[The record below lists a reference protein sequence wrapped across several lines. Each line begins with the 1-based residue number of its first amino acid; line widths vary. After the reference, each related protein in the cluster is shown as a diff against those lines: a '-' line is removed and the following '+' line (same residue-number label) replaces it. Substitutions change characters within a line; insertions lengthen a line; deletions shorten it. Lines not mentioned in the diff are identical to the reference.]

1 MPFSQVCY
9 GVDLMNRHLM
19 SIVIVLS
26 LVFSYY
32 LGYLRGAGVLSEGQM
47 RALVILI
54 ASLVLISIEFRDK
67 NVITLSAVVLLM
79 ASGIISSN
87 DIKNFIDLDV
97 LGLVFGMMI
106 LSGALQESGFTS
118 FISSVLRRSPHPL
131 LLTNIVTFIISG
143 FVPNVVAVLLMAPMA
158 LSLGSNPVYSLMTV
172 IIAANGG
179 GLLTLT
185 GDFPNIIVASAAKVR
200 YVDFFLNMAP
210 LAVIIYLSSIL
221 GLKYSPMLSA
231 QIKPEREEERKR
243 DAFFYLSLT
252 LLFATISAMIL
263 SDFLNVK
270 PSEIALLSS
279 FVVLSLGYR
288 RMSFVL
294 RRVDWNLLI
303 FISTF
308 YVITGAVE
316 KTGLLELMASSM
328 APLMRNTYFIPI
340 FFWLNTAASATMDN
354 IPVAIV
360 FSSMLS
366 DMKCDIWAYWW
377 GLIAAT
383 AIGGLLLPIS
393 NVANLAALSIA
404 EERGIRIGFKD
415 YTKMMLLP
423 LLASSLSATLYI
435 LIYAII

>member
-1 MPFSQVCY
+1 
-9 GVDLMNRHLM
+9 MNRHLM

-54 ASLVLISIEFRDK
+54 ASLVLISMEFRDK

-118 FISSVLRRSPHPL
+118 FISSVLRRSSHPL

-143 FVPNVVAVLLMAPMA
+143 FVPNVVAVLLMAPIA

-172 IIAANGG
+172 IIAADRG

-221 GLKYSPMLSA
+221 GLKYSPILSA

-252 LLFATISAMIL
+252 LLFAVISAMIL

-288 RMSFVL
+288 RMSSVL
-294 RRVDWNLLI
+294 KRVDWNLLI

-354 IPVAIV
+354 IPIAMI

-383 AIGGLLLPIS
+383 AVGGLLLPIS

-423 LLASSLSATLYI
+423 LLASGLSATLYL

>member
-1 MPFSQVCY
+1 
-9 GVDLMNRHLM
+9 MNRHLM

-54 ASLVLISIEFRDK
+54 ASLVLISMEFRDK

-118 FISSVLRRSPHPL
+118 FISSVLRRSSHPL

-143 FVPNVVAVLLMAPMA
+143 FVPNVVAVLLMAPIA

-172 IIAANGG
+172 IIAADRG

-221 GLKYSPMLSA
+221 GLKYSPILSA

-252 LLFATISAMIL
+252 LLFAVISAMIL

-288 RMSFVL
+288 RMSSVL
-294 RRVDWNLLI
+294 KRVDWNLLI

-354 IPVAIV
+354 IPIAMI

-423 LLASSLSATLYI
+423 LLASGLSATLYL

>member
-1 MPFSQVCY
+1 
-9 GVDLMNRHLM
+9 MNRHLM

-54 ASLVLISIEFRDK
+54 ASLVLISMEFRDK

-79 ASGIISSN
+79 ASGIVSSN

-118 FISSVLRRSPHPL
+118 FISSVLRRSSHPL

-143 FVPNVVAVLLMAPMA
+143 FVPNVVAVLLMAPIA

-172 IIAANGG
+172 IIAADRG

-221 GLKYSPMLSA
+221 GLKYSPILSA

-252 LLFATISAMIL
+252 LLFAVISAMIL

-288 RMSFVL
+288 RMSSVL
-294 RRVDWNLLI
+294 KRVDWNLLI

-316 KTGLLELMASSM
+316 KTGLIELMASAV
-328 APLMRNTYFIPI
+328 APMMRNTYFIPI

-354 IPVAIV
+354 IPIAMI

-423 LLASSLSATLYI
+423 LLASGLSATLYL

>member
-1 MPFSQVCY
+1 
-9 GVDLMNRHLM
+9 MNRHLM

-54 ASLVLISIEFRDK
+54 ASLVLISMEFRDK

-79 ASGIISSN
+79 ASGIVSSN

-118 FISSVLRRSPHPL
+118 FISSVLRKSPHPL

-143 FVPNVVAVLLMAPMA
+143 FVPNVVAVLLMAPIA

-172 IIAANGG
+172 IIAADRG

-221 GLKYSPMLSA
+221 GLKYSPILSA

-252 LLFATISAMIL
+252 LLFAVISAMIL

-288 RMSFVL
+288 RMSSVL
-294 RRVDWNLLI
+294 KRVDWNLLI

-354 IPVAIV
+354 IPIAMI

-423 LLASSLSATLYI
+423 LLASGLSATLYL

>member
-1 MPFSQVCY
+1 
-9 GVDLMNRHLM
+9 MNRHLM

-54 ASLVLISIEFRDK
+54 ASLVLISMEFRDK
-67 NVITLSAVVLLM
+67 NVITLSALVLLM

-118 FISSVLRRSPHPL
+118 FISSVLRRSSHPL

-143 FVPNVVAVLLMAPMA
+143 FVPNVVAVLLMAPIA

-172 IIAANGG
+172 IIAADRG

-221 GLKYSPMLSA
+221 GLKYSPILSA

-252 LLFATISAMIL
+252 LLFAVISAMIL

-288 RMSFVL
+288 RMSSVL
-294 RRVDWNLLI
+294 KRVDWNLLI

-354 IPVAIV
+354 IPIAMI

-383 AIGGLLLPIS
+383 AVGGLLLPIS

-415 YTKMMLLP
+415 YTKMMLPP
-423 LLASSLSATLYI
+423 LLASGLSATLYL